1 MRHSPSAEEM
11 EDPKYKKLLGTRL
24 LNEAFVEILEWD
36 DYYNLPETLTMD
48 AKRILALR
56 DQVTSWH

>member
-1 MRHSPSAEEM
+1 M